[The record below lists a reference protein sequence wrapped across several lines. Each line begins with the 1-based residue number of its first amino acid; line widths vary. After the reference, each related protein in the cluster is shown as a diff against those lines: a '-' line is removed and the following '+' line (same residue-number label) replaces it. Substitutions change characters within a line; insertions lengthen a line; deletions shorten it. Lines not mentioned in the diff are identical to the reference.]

1 MIAVHLT
8 ISIFVGVYVGRL
20 QGARKGGSKKKDGAR
35 AVAVEESTI
44 VEGSAGSDGGKVHVK
59 KKTSEKCWG
68 TIFFK
73 TAKKNNDYLL
83 AYPC

>member
-20 QGARKGGSKKKDGAR
+20 QGAGKGGSKKKDDAR

-59 KKTSEKCWG
+59 KNKRKVLG
-68 TIFFK
+68 HIFFK

-83 AYPC
+83 AYTC